1 MSESMIEV
9 KVKQVIAE
17 CELHQKRIA
26 YAVEQLQKFMPL
38 TPERYQILT
47 DHEVEALDQFLFR
60 FAKMQDAIGQR
71 FFPGILELQEEPVK
85 MLSFLD
91 RLNRLEQ
98 LGVIKDKE
106 QWRTLRNIRN
116 QLAQEYEHD
125 VQSMSAALNHIYTSY
140 AMLNN
145 IFLEAKQYISSH
157 LKS

>member
-1 MSESMIEV
+1 MSESMIEL
-9 KVKQVIAE
+9 KVKQVIAA

-26 YAVEQLQKFMPL
+26 YAVEQLQNFMPL

-71 FFPGILELQEEPVK
+71 LFPGILELQEEPVK

-125 VQSMSAALNHIYTSY
+125 VQSMSAALNHIYISY